1 MSVGESPSATFW
13 PLEIDLCGTDVTV
26 DLVLYR
32 PRLGFATAGPRCGEK
47 SVMLLGAV
55 FEREIAFAPRARG
68 LFVARAV
75 YAAALLAI
83 IATCWLVVTGTQSV
97 ATAGDTAR
105 FGATLMRILA
115 PLQLTLA
122 VLAAALTGA
131 VAVSSEKDRRTLEL
145 LLVSRLTD
153 RELVLGKLAASL
165 VRVLLLL
172 LSAVPMFAFAALFG
186 GVTPQQLT
194 RVFLVTVAAALASA
208 SIATAVA
215 FWKETT
221 FQTLAITLFTL
232 VAWVGLGETV
242 AAWRGVEP
250 AAMISP
256 ARAVFAA
263 LQPMRTGSL
272 LPFLAVCGGIIFLAN
287 AVAVSQLRRWNV
299 SLESRTAAPEAAD
312 STRGDGN
319 IPAVRRPSRE
329 VWDNPVLWREVCT
342 RAYGKMI
349 ILVRLAWLLL
359 FAVAVAGIL
368 REARMPRPDRLAVAV
383 AVLPMALASLVAVTA
398 LAVTSVTTERDRG
411 TLDLLLVSDLEPRE
425 FVWGKLLGVLSVA
438 REIVLLPLLLCGALV
453 ATGIATLENGIYL
466 ALGMGLLLFFAAVL
480 GFHVGLSYSSSRRAI
495 AVGLGT
501 MTFLFIGVATAMR
514 IMVAFG
520 SSFELQLAPFLAVI
534 LGGAI
539 GLYAALSV
547 RNPSPA
553 IGWASALLPALTFVA
568 ITSFLQGNPLQVLL
582 VTVAAYG
589 FATLAL
595 LVPAIGAFD
604 LLTGR
609 TTSGE

>member
-1 MSVGESPSATFW
+1 
-13 PLEIDLCGTDVTV
+13 
-26 DLVLYR
+26 
-32 PRLGFATAGPRCGEK
+32 
-47 SVMLLGAV
+47 MLLGAV

-68 LFVARAV
+68 LYVARAV

-83 IATCWLVVTGTQSV
+83 VATCWLVVTGTQSV

-122 VLAAALTGA
+122 MLAAALTGA
-131 VAVSSEKDRRTLEL
+131 VAVSTEKDRRTLEL

-172 LSAVPMFAFAALFG
+172 LAAVPMFAIAALFG
-186 GVTPQQLT
+186 GVTAPQLA
-194 RVFLVTVAAALASA
+194 RMFAVTVAASLAA
-208 SIATAVA
+208 
-215 FWKETT
+215 
-221 FQTLAITLFTL
+221 AI
-232 VAWVGLGETV
+232 
-242 AAWRGVEP
+242 
-250 AAMISP
+250 
-256 ARAVFAA
+256 
-263 LQPMRTGSL
+263 RT
-272 LPFLAVCGGIIFLAN
+272 
-287 AVAVSQLRRWNV
+287 
-299 SLESRTAAPEAAD
+299 
-312 STRGDGN
+312 
-319 IPAVRRPSRE
+319 PSRE
-329 VWDNPVLWREVCT
+329 VWDNPILWREIRT
-342 RAYGKMI
+342 RAYGRMI
-349 ILVRLAWLLL
+349 VVVRIAWLLL

-368 REARMPRPDRLAVAV
+368 GEAGRPRPDRLAVAL
-383 AVLPMALASLVAVTA
+383 AVVPMVLASLVAVTA

-411 TLDLLLVSDLEPRE
+411 SLDLLLVSDLEPAE
-425 FVWGKLLGVLSVA
+425 FVWGKLLGVLTVA
-438 REIVLLPLLLCGALV
+438 REIVLLPLVLCGALV
-453 ATGIATLENGIYL
+453 AAGITGLEGGL
-466 ALGMGLLLFFAAVL
+466 CLGLGMAVLLFFAAVL
-480 GFHVGLSYSSSRRAI
+480 GFHVGLSYDSSRRAI
-495 AVGLGT
+495 AVALGT
-501 MTFLFIGVATAMR
+501 VTFLFVGVATAMR

-534 LGGAI
+534 VGGAI
-539 GLYAALSV
+539 GLYAALSA

-568 ITSFLQGNPLQVLL
+568 ITSFLQGNSLQVLF
-582 VTVAAYG
+582 VTVVAYG